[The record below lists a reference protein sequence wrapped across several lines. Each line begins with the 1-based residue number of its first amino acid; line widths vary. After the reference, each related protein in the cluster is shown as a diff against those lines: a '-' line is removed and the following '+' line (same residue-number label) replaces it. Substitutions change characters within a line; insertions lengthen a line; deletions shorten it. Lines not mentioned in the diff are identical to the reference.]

1 MLNFFKENG
10 YTIFKMMVNQI
21 GMTMFGLTLSM
32 ATYRN
37 DMLLLLTCLFSIGF
51 YMVLLYTMSWDC
63 GLREKVR
70 VDGNRM
76 KYQPLK
82 GLWMSLCANV
92 INFILAICTI
102 VSYYS
107 LTDFATGQPEG
118 AYTVYYIT
126 KMIAI
131 FIQGMY
137 NGIISLY
144 APYNPFAFLAIIVPA
159 LVSSTLGY
167 YLGLNNRRLLG
178 FISKAGNHNK
188 DKISR

>member
-1 MLNFFKENG
+1 MLNYFKENG

-21 GMTMFGLTLSM
+21 GMTMFGLMLSM
-32 ATYRN
+32 ATYKN
-37 DMLLLLTCLFSIGF
+37 QQLLLLTSIFSIGF

-63 GLREKVR
+63 GLREKIR

-82 GLWMSLCANV
+82 GLGMSLCANIV
-92 INFILAICTI
+92 NIILAICVI
-102 VSYYS
+102 ASYYS
-107 LTDFATGQPEG
+107 ITDFATGQPQS

-126 KMIAI
+126 KMIAL

-144 APYNPFAFLAIIVPA
+144 SPYNPLVFLAIIVPA
-159 LVSSTLGY
+159 IVSCTLGY
-167 YLGLNNRRLLG
+167 YFGVNDRRLLG
-178 FISKAGNHNK
+178 FISNSGKKNNK
-188 DKISR
+188 N

>member
-10 YTIFKMMVNQI
+10 YTIFKMIVNQI
-21 GMTMFGLTLSM
+21 GMTMFGLMLSM
-32 ATYRN
+32 ATYQN
-37 DMLLLLTCLFSIGF
+37 DQLLLLTCLFSIGF

-70 VDGNRM
+70 VDGKRM

-92 INFILAICTI
+92 LNIILAICVI

-118 AYTVYYIT
+118 AYTVYYIS
-126 KMIAI
+126 KMIAVV
-131 FIQGMY
+131 IQGMY
-137 NGIISLY
+137 NGLVQLY
-144 APYNPFAFLAIIVPA
+144 SPYNPIIFILIVIPA

-167 YLGLNNRRLLG
+167 YLGLKNVRLLG
-178 FISKAGNHNK
+178 FISNSGKNND
-188 DKISR
+188 DKNYR

>member
-1 MLNFFKENG
+1 
-10 YTIFKMMVNQI
+10 
-21 GMTMFGLTLSM
+21 
-32 ATYRN
+32 
-37 DMLLLLTCLFSIGF
+37 
-51 YMVLLYTMSWDC
+51 
-63 GLREKVR
+63 
-70 VDGNRM
+70 
-76 KYQPLK
+76 
-82 GLWMSLCANV
+82 
-92 INFILAICTI
+92 
-102 VSYYS
+102 
-107 LTDFATGQPEG
+107 
-118 AYTVYYIT
+118 
-126 KMIAI
+126 MIAI